1 MDVELLTHGWEV
13 ERPLERAINNN

>member
-1 MDVELLTHGWEV
+1 MDVELLTRGWEV

>member
-13 ERPLERAINNN
+13 ERPLERAINNS